1 LAQVAFIWTGQ
12 AVSMLTSFAAGF
24 AAVWYI
30 TETTGSA
37 LMLSVAAICAYL
49 PIGLLSPFGGVIA
62 DKFNRKTTMIVADL
76 AVGLVS
82 LGLGL
87 VVMLGQ
93 VSIGLLLFLI
103 TARAVG
109 QAFHSPAMM
118 AAMPMLVPDKHLLR
132 INTLD
137 QLVVSVSNIGGPAFG
152 ILLYTTL
159 GLHWA
164 MFLDFGGALV
174 AVAGLALAKIPT
186 THDAAMEN
194 QRVLANLRDGFRAV
208 AATRGLLILI
218 TGVILVEV
226 VFAPLGALFPLMTYN
241 HFDGDG
247 FMASIV
253 EAAFGIGLL
262 LGSLVLVVWGGG
274 KRLASLICVSTMVA
288 GLATA
293 VCGLLTAAMFAWFVV
308 LCGVMALAFAG
319 FNSPLITLI
328 QRFVPEAK
336 TGRAM
341 GLLITAI
348 GLAAPL
354 GIVAGGAVAE
364 WIGVAPFFLVDGV
377 ACLAVGVAVLVFR
390 SVRALDQV
398 PASTPQQG
406 NGCEAEA
413 TAA

>member
-1 LAQVAFIWTGQ
+1 
-12 AVSMLTSFAAGF
+12 MLTSFAAGF

-49 PIGLLSPFGGVIA
+49 PIGLLSPFGGVMA

-87 VVMLGQ
+87 IVMLGQ

-103 TARAVG
+103 TARSIA
-109 QAFHSPAMM
+109 QAFHAPAMM

-132 INTLD
+132 INTMD
-137 QLVVSVSNIGGPAFG
+137 QMVISVSSIGGPAFG
-152 ILLYTTL
+152 IFLYTTL
-159 GLHWA
+159 GLHWT
-164 MFLDFGGALV
+164 MFLDFAGALV

-186 THDAAMEN
+186 TFDHDMDN
-194 QRVLANLRDGFRAV
+194 QHVLANLRDGFRAV

-218 TGVILVEV
+218 SGVILVEII
-226 VFAPLGALFPLMTYN
+226 FAPLGALVPLMTFD
-241 HFDGDG
+241 HFNGDG
-247 FMASIV
+247 YMASIV
-253 EAAFGIGLL
+253 EAAYGIGLL
-262 LGSLVLVVWGGG
+262 LGSVVLVAWGGG
-274 KRLASLICVSTMVA
+274 KRLAGLICVSTMIA
-288 GLATA
+288 GVTTA
-293 VCGLLTAAMFAWFVV
+293 VCGLLTAVMFAWFVV

-319 FNSPLITLI
+319 LNSPLITLI

-354 GIVAGGAVAE
+354 GIVTGGAVAE

-377 ACLAVGVAVLVFR
+377 ACLAVGVAVFVFR

-398 PASTPQQG
+398 PASTPQQD
-406 NGCEAEA
+406 NGCEAES